1 MRPASNLKA
10 RPEYA
15 VKKAELRNGFLAF
28 YNSRLGISGYE
39 FMFRAV
45 TAVLYPESDFEGE
58 AQAKMLKKLSDDH
71 FLDKDAK
78 HARKSTLRLDSATKS
93 FEFRVP
99 VFRQVSFSENLEMP
113 NSLYAVLY
121 ALNKAWTPSNQKTS
135 VREAMQ
141 RGLMSGAELATKM
154 KVKGHA
160 AACAAEAIK
169 QVEVTEQN
177 GYVYLWF
184 TFRISQTE
192 AEYLNNTPLFEI
204 KLGNFYPSLLLWA
217 SGTLGEDVRAPVT
230 ITPIAAIAREV
241 KNVMS
246 ATPVKPRVGL
256 DDMVKD
262 INNNIYVIPEVDNS
276 AMYEQR
282 LMDFGLK
289 DGGFYTWGNPGS
301 ADEANGKE
309 IVHEVDTN
317 SPREGKTAGLPANM
331 PIFTDWLNDK
341 FAYSNSVG
349 NLAVYD
355 LSDTVPVKAL
365 HLLQVLNT
373 GVNAKATQAVVNV
386 MKMALSACYR
396 YDKLLL
402 SETPNSQEIA
412 ELEKMRGQKLDESRM
427 KMIFTGNVN
436 DFETLINRALMFH
449 QLAIGNVSDF
459 FVLGGVPAPRV
470 HQLHHEK
477 GLITL
482 RFVGRIFKKALDM
495 LEGNLEAMYRLYS
508 VLTVLQQLAVLR
520 VLVKHAPTQPQLT
533 EADLAE
539 RDAYV
544 NQGVDPEHKV
554 EPVALVKKDMKF
566 MPHQA
571 KCDNLMRRH
580 PKSAVYAVSA
590 GGGKT
595 ILIMTNILREIKDG
609 VCKKALVLCP
619 PHLVAQYIE
628 EVVYVTEGRLNVIP
642 ITNVSFKSQGEEQ
655 LTKMI
660 TAAPPNTLFV
670 SDYDFVKG
678 RSEEV
683 SYGNKSVTVYRNA
696 EWMRTFEFDLVALDE
711 CHYLKNSTS
720 ARRQAVARLIQDI
733 PYKRLASGTFV
744 ADTLKDV
751 VSQIALIDPTLFGSE
766 EHFKAEFAGETRG
779 AKVVSWRDG
788 AEREVAHRIRQHV
801 VWAEAKRKEWA
812 ALLPTPKERFIYVSL
827 TENQRLL
834 YESILEE
841 TTRLIQEALA
851 KRPDLKD
858 AMDQEDDTK
867 DEELERLLRPYMA
880 RLEKFLSAPETDAA
894 GEIFLKDPEDRVSP
908 KLKKM
913 YEIIQ
918 KHRDEGITG
927 KVLVFTMYLPTAE
940 SAYLN
945 APSELQQHGIHYT
958 ADNKLQCRAEF
969 ENDDDKF
976 WMVGQSS
983 SMDTGLN
990 FQFVSR
996 LIRLET
1002 VWTPGVLEQGNSR
1015 INRPQLKKE
1024 ERRDKIYFDWIAVN
1038 QSVDVTK
1045 ISRLIAKVI
1054 SKGKFDEHDNPR
1066 FTEIANLEQIPITL
1080 ESIAANNDFHDRCL
1094 DYMKAY
1100 QEFQQAQE
1108 AEFIDYR
1115 EKHGDEIEPVPVA
1128 SAGMLD
1134 GSKLMARVP
1143 YVPGMNVYGTEQLGL
1158 LRYDQFVRQ
1167 DIDTV
1172 EDSEIEEEENGN
1184 GEGEEEIERMPDGK
1198 ARDPKQAVREYQRML
1213 RAKERVLAKNRAVHT
1228 EYGDGEI
1235 TAIGNKFVR
1244 IRLNNGSRARL
1255 EKMKV
1260 FIITRSTTNAK
1271 DMRNE
1276 LLKKVQGGLPIDA
1289 PIEVPVEKSKKD
1301 LEREAK
1307 RKGKEPVVKS
1317 KESPQVALSFSVIND
1332 MLFLVY
1338 NSPDSSGDT
1347 AMSILQNIGFQI
1359 APEYKFAR
1367 LVNHRQVIRVMRAWA
1382 DAGFKIDKS
1391 TSTQIKEVFERIKV
1405 NINIISKFGFSTSMD
1420 FRNFYREE
1428 IKPSAS
1434 PTDIKVYPQVQDGQ
1448 LYFVLPTRG
1457 QTANLKA
1464 VRVPVT
1470 NIKWRVGG
1478 GSNELMC
1485 HLQSKE
1491 QGKQVL
1497 KQIMERGV
1505 QITNLD
1511 ELKEQY
1517 IGLKMG
1523 KKTGKGE

>member
-10 RPEYA
+10 RPEFA
-15 VKKAELRNGFLAF
+15 VKRTELRNGFLGF
-28 YNSRLGISGYE
+28 YNSRLGTSGYE
-39 FMFRAV
+39 FLFRAV

-58 AQAKMLKKLSDDH
+58 PQAKLLKKLSDDN

-78 HARKSTLRLDSATKS
+78 HTRKSTLRLDSATKS

-99 VFRQVSFSENLEMP
+99 VYRQVAFSENLEMP

-121 ALNKAWTPSNQKTS
+121 QLNKAWSPSAQKRS

-141 RGLMSGAELATKM
+141 TGLMSGAELAARM
-154 KVKGHA
+154 KIAGHA
-160 AACAAEAIK
+160 AACATEAIK

-177 GYVYLWF
+177 GYIYLWF
-184 TFRISQTE
+184 TFRINEKE

-217 SGTLGEDVRAPVT
+217 SGTLGEDVKVPVT
-230 ITPIAAIAREV
+230 ITPIASIAREV
-241 KNVMS
+241 KTTMS
-246 ATPVKPRVGL
+246 ATPVPPRVGI
-256 DDMVKD
+256 DGMIKD

-289 DGGFYTWGNPGS
+289 DNGIYTWGGAVGQVEDNN
-301 ADEANGKE
+301 DTVLEIDQNGKSE
-309 IVHEVDTN
+309 KVT
-317 SPREGKTAGLPANM
+317 SGLPVNM

-349 NLAVYD
+349 NLQVYD

-365 HLLQVLNT
+365 HLLQVLNA
-373 GVNAKATQAVVNV
+373 GVNAKATQPVVNV
-386 MKMALSACYR
+386 MKMALSACYK

-402 SETPNSQEIA
+402 NEMPTSQELAQIVQD
-412 ELEKMRGQKLDESRM
+412 RGAPLDEARM
-427 KMIFTGNVN
+427 KMIFGSPVH
-436 DFETLINRALMFH
+436 DFEGMINRALMFH
-449 QLAIGNVSDF
+449 QLAVGNTSDF
-459 FVLGGVPAPRV
+459 FILGGVPVPRIY
-470 HQLHHEK
+470 QLHHEK
-477 GLITL
+477 GLTTL
-482 RFVGRIFKKALDM
+482 RFVGRVFKKALEM
-495 LEGNLEAMYRLYS
+495 LEGNVEAMYRVYS
-508 VLTVLQQLAVLR
+508 VLTVMQQLAVLR
-520 VLVKHAPTQPQLT
+520 VLVKHAPTQEQLT
-533 EADLAE
+533 IEDQTE
-539 RDAYV
+539 RDAYI
-544 NQGVDPEHKV
+544 NQGVDPEHQV
-554 EPVALVKKDMKF
+554 QPVALVKKDMKF

-571 KCDNLMRRH
+571 KVDNLMRKS

-609 VCKKALVLCP
+609 VCKKPIVLCP
-619 PHLVAQYIE
+619 PHLVAQYVE

-642 ITNVSFKSQGEEQ
+642 ITNVSYKSQGEEA

-660 TAAPPNTLFV
+660 QNAPPNTLFV

-696 EWMRTFEFDLVALDE
+696 EWLRTFEFDLAALDE
-711 CHYLKNSTS
+711 CHYLKNSSS
-720 ARRQAVARLIQDI
+720 ARRNAVARLIQDI

-779 AKVVSWRDG
+779 SKVVSWRDG
-788 AEREVAHRIRQHV
+788 AEQEVAHRIRQHV

-812 ALLPTPKERFIYVSL
+812 ALLPESKERFIAVPL
-827 TENQRLL
+827 TDNQRLL

-851 KRPDLKD
+851 KRPDLKE
-858 AMDQEDDTK
+858 AMEASDDTK

-880 RLEKFLSAPETDAA
+880 RLEKFLSAPETDPA
-894 GEIFLKDPEDRVSP
+894 GDIFLKDPEDRVSP

-913 YEIIQ
+913 YEIIAQ
-918 KHRDEGITG
+918 HRADGITG

-945 APSELQQHGIHYT
+945 APPELQSVGIHYT
-958 ADNKLQCRAEF
+958 AENKLQCRAEF
-969 ENDDDKF
+969 ENDDEKF

-1024 ERRDKIYFDWIAVN
+1024 DRRDKIYFDWILVN
-1038 QSVDVTK
+1038 KTVDVTK
-1045 ISRLIAKVI
+1045 ISRLIAKVV

-1066 FTEIANLEQIPITL
+1066 FTELPNLEQIPITL
-1080 ESIAANNDFHDRCL
+1080 DSIAANNDFGETMAE
-1094 DYMKAY
+1094 YGKVY
-1100 QEFQQAQE
+1100 EQFQQAQE
-1108 AEFIDYR
+1108 AEFKEYR
-1115 EKHGDEIEPVPVA
+1115 EQHGDTIEPVPVA
-1128 SAGMLD
+1128 SAGMLE

-1143 YVPGMNVYGTEQLGL
+1143 YVPGMNVYGTDQLGL

-1172 EDSEIEEEENGN
+1172 EDSEVED
-1184 GEGEEEIERMPDGK
+1184 EGEDEGEEIERMPDGK
-1198 ARDPKQAVREYQRML
+1198 AKDPKQAVREYQRML
-1213 RAKERVLAKNRAVHT
+1213 RAKERVLAKSRAVHT

-1244 IRLNNGSRARL
+1244 IRLNNGTRVRL

-1276 LLKKVQGGLPIDA
+1276 LLKKVVGDIPLDHPID
-1289 PIEVPVEKSKKD
+1289 VPVEKGKKD
-1301 LEREAK
+1301 KEREAK
-1307 RKGKEPVVKS
+1307 RTGVVTPVK
-1317 KESPQVALSFSVIND
+1317 KAATAPQVALSFSVIND
-1332 MLFLVY
+1332 MLFLTY
-1338 NSPDSSGDT
+1338 NSEEPTTDS
-1347 AMSILQNIGFQI
+1347 ALPILQNLGFQMS
-1359 APEYKFAR
+1359 PEYKFAR
-1367 LVNHRQVIRVMRAWA
+1367 MVNHRQVIRVMRAWA
-1382 DAGFKIDKS
+1382 EAGFKIDKS
-1391 TSTQIKEVFERIKV
+1391 TSTQIKEVFERIKKNV
-1405 NINIISKFGFSTSMD
+1405 HIISKFGFSTSLE
-1420 FRNFYREE
+1420 FRNFRRDE

-1434 PTDIKVYPQVQDGQ
+1434 PVDIKVYPQVQDNQ
-1448 LYFVLPTRG
+1448 LYLVLPTRG

-1464 VRVPVT
+1464 IRIPVT
-1470 NIKWRVGG
+1470 NIKWRSGG
-1478 GSNELMC
+1478 GAGELLC
-1485 HLQSKE
+1485 HLTTKE
-1491 QGKQVL
+1491 KGKDVL
-1497 KQIMERGV
+1497 RDIMARGIE
-1505 QITNLD
+1505 ITNMD
-1511 ELKEQY
+1511 ELKTQY
-1517 IGLKMG
+1517 LGLRMG
-1523 KKTGKGE
+1523 KKTTAR

>member
-28 YNSRLGISGYE
+28 YNSRLGVNGYD
-39 FMFRAV
+39 FLFRAV
-45 TAVLYPESDFEGE
+45 TAVLYPESDFAGDP
-58 AQAKMLKKLSDDH
+58 QAKLLKKFAEDQCQ
-71 FLDKDAK
+71 DKEAK
-78 HARKSTLRLDSATKS
+78 HARKSTLRLDAASKS

-99 VFRQVSFSENLEMP
+99 VYRQVSFSESLEMP
-113 NSLYAVLY
+113 NSMHAVLY
-121 ALNKAWTPSNQKTS
+121 ALNKAWSPSDKKTS

-154 KVKGHA
+154 KIAGHA
-160 AACAAEAIK
+160 AACATEAIK

-177 GYVYLWF
+177 GYIYLWM
-184 TFRISQTE
+184 TFRINQKE

-217 SGTLGEDVRAPVT
+217 TGCLGEDVKVPVT
-230 ITPIAAIAREV
+230 ITPIASIAREV
-241 KNVMS
+241 KGVMS
-246 ATPVKPRVGL
+246 KTPVPARVGI
-256 DDMVKD
+256 DGMIKD

-289 DGGFYTWGNPGS
+289 EGGVYTWSQPGS
-301 ADEANGKE
+301 PDGAGPQDTVLE
-309 IVHEVDTN
+309 IDRN
-317 SPREGKTAGLPANM
+317 APPKPAGQDKSLPVNM

-349 NLAVYD
+349 NLQVYD

-373 GVNAKATQAVVNV
+373 GVNAKASQAVVNV
-386 MKMALSACYR
+386 MKMALSACYK
-396 YDKLLL
+396 YDKLIMA
-402 SETPNSQEIA
+402 ETPNSQEIA
-412 ELEKMRGQKLDESRM
+412 EIEKMRGQKLDETRM
-427 KMIFTGNVN
+427 KMIFGTPVH
-436 DFETLINRALMFH
+436 DFEGLLNRALMFH
-449 QLAIGNVSDF
+449 QLAIGNTSDF
-459 FVLGGVPAPRV
+459 FMLGGIPSPRV

-482 RFVGRIFKKALDM
+482 RFVGRVFKKALDM
-495 LEGNLEAMYRLYS
+495 IEGNLEAMYRSYA

-520 VLVKHAPTQPQLT
+520 VLVKHAPAQAQLT
-533 EADLAE
+533 EADLSE
-539 RDAYV
+539 RDSYI
-544 NQGVDPEHKV
+544 NQGVDPDHKI

-571 KCDNLMRRH
+571 KCDNLMRKH

-595 ILIMTNILREIKDG
+595 ILIMTNILREIVAG
-609 VCKKALVLCP
+609 VCKRPIVLCP

-642 ITNVSFKSQGEEQ
+642 ITSVSYKSQGEEK
-655 LTKMI
+655 LTQMI
-660 TAAPPNTLFV
+660 NSAPPNTLFV

-678 RSEEV
+678 RSEDV
-683 SYGNKSVTVYRNA
+683 SYGNKSVTIFRNA
-696 EWMRTFEFDLVALDE
+696 EWLRTFEFDLVALDE

-720 ARRQAVARLIQDI
+720 ARRNAVARLIQDI

-779 AKVVSWRDG
+779 SKVLSWRDG

-812 ALLPTPKERFIYVSL
+812 ALLPTSRERFIAVEL

-841 TTRLIQEALA
+841 TTRLIEEALA

-858 AMDQEDDTK
+858 AMDAEDDTK

-880 RLEKFLSAPETDAA
+880 RLEKFLSAPETDPA
-894 GEIFLKDPEDRVSP
+894 GDIFLKDAHDRVSP

-918 KHRDEGITG
+918 KHKADGITG

-945 APSELQQHGIHYT
+945 APPDLQQFGIHYT

-969 ENDDDKF
+969 ENDDEKF

-1024 ERRDKIYFDWIAVN
+1024 ERRKEIFFDWIMVN
-1038 QSVDVTK
+1038 RTVDVTK

-1066 FTEIANLEQIPITL
+1066 FTEITNLEQVPITL
-1080 ESIAANNDFHDRCL
+1080 ESIAANNDFGETMAE
-1094 DYMKAY
+1094 YGAAY
-1100 QEFQQAQE
+1100 EEFQQAQE
-1108 AEFIDYR
+1108 AEFQDYR
-1115 EKHGDEIEPVPVA
+1115 EKHGDEIEPVPVP
-1128 SAGMLD
+1128 SAGLLP

-1143 YVPGMNVYGTEQLGL
+1143 YVPGMNIYGTDQLGL

-1172 EDSEIEEEENGN
+1172 EDSEVEEEEKE
-1184 GEGEEEIERMPDGK
+1184 EGEDTIERMPDGK
-1198 ARDPKQAVREYQRML
+1198 AKDPKQAVREYQRMM

-1244 IRLNNGSRARL
+1244 IRLNNGNRVRL

-1276 LLKKVQGGLPIDA
+1276 LLKKVQGDLPLDA
-1289 PIEVPVEKSKKD
+1289 PIDVPVEKSKKD
-1301 LEREAK
+1301 KEREAK
-1307 RKGKEPVVKS
+1307 RGGKEVVKKEDS
-1317 KESPQVALSFSVIND
+1317 KTQVALAFSVIND
-1332 MLFLVY
+1332 MLVLVY
-1338 NSPDSSGDT
+1338 NSPDPSGDP
-1347 AMSILQNIGFQI
+1347 ALPILQNLGFQMT
-1359 APEYKFAR
+1359 PEYKFAR
-1367 LVNHRQVIRVMRAWA
+1367 LVNHRQVIRVMKAWKE
-1382 DAGFKIDKS
+1382 AGFLIDVK
-1391 TSTQIKEVFERIKV
+1391 TSTQIKEVFERIKANV
-1405 NINIISKFGFSTSMD
+1405 NIVSKFGFSTAMQ
-1420 FRNFYREE
+1420 FKNFYREE
-1428 IKPSAS
+1428 VKPSAS
-1434 PTDIKVYPQVQDGQ
+1434 PRDLKVYPQVQDGN
-1448 LYFVLPTRG
+1448 LYFLLPLRG

-1464 VRVPVT
+1464 VRVPIT
-1470 NIKWRVGG
+1470 NIKWREGG
-1478 GSNELMC
+1478 GPGELMC

-1497 KQIMERGV
+1497 KEILARGIE
-1505 QITNLD
+1505 ITNMD
-1511 ELKEQY
+1511 ELKTQY
-1517 IGLKMG
+1517 MGLKMG
-1523 KKTGKGE
+1523 KAKK

>member
-15 VKKAELRNGFLAF
+15 VKKAELRNGFLGF

-39 FMFRAV
+39 FLFRAV

-58 AQAKMLKKLSDDH
+58 PQAKLLKKLSDDN
-71 FLDKDAK
+71 FLDKEAK
-78 HARKSTLRLDSATKS
+78 HARKSTLRLDSASKT
-93 FEFRVP
+93 FEYRVP
-99 VFRQVSFSENLEMP
+99 VFRQVAFSENLEMP

-121 ALNKAWTPSNQKTS
+121 AMNKAWSPSGQKRT
-135 VREAMQ
+135 VRDAMQ
-141 RGLMSGAELATKM
+141 TGLMSGAELAAKM
-154 KVKGHA
+154 RVPGHA
-160 AACAAEAIK
+160 AACLAEAVK

-177 GYVYLWF
+177 GYIYLWF
-184 TFRISQTE
+184 TFRISEKE

-217 SGTLGEDVRAPVT
+217 SGVLGEDVKVPVT
-230 ITPIAAIAREV
+230 ITPIAHIAREV
-241 KNVMS
+241 HS
-246 ATPVKPRVGL
+246 TIAATPVPARVGI
-256 DDMVKD
+256 DGMIKD

-276 AMYEQR
+276 ALYEQR

-289 DGGFYTWGNPGS
+289 EGGVYTWGGATGAVDDNSELVMEIDQTQLPS
-301 ADEANGKE
+301 AERK
-309 IVHEVDTN
+309 V
-317 SPREGKTAGLPANM
+317 TAGLPANM

-349 NLAVYD
+349 NLQVYD
-355 LSDTVPVKAL
+355 LSDTVPVQAL
-365 HLLQVLNT
+365 HLLQVLDT
-373 GVNAKATQAVVNV
+373 GVNAKATKAVVNV
-386 MKMALSACYR
+386 MKMALSACYK
-396 YDKLLL
+396 YDKLLMNEVP
-402 SETPNSQEIA
+402 SSQEIA
-412 ELEKMRGQKLDESRM
+412 ELVAKRGEPLDEARM
-427 KMIFTGNVN
+427 KMIFDKPVN
-436 DFETLINRALMFH
+436 DFESMINRAMMFH
-449 QLAIGNVSDF
+449 QLAVGNTSDF
-459 FVLGGVPAPRV
+459 YIMGGLPAPRV
-470 HQLHHEK
+470 HQFHHET
-477 GLITL
+477 GLLTL
-482 RFVGRIFKKALDM
+482 RFVGRVFKKALDM
-495 LEGNLEAMYRLYS
+495 LEGNLEAMYRVYS

-520 VLVKHAPTQPQLT
+520 VLVKHAPNQKQLT
-533 EADLAE
+533 LDDDEA
-539 RDAYV
+539 RDAYI

-554 EPVALVKKDMKF
+554 QPVALVKKDMKF

-571 KCDNLMRRH
+571 KVDNLMRKS

-609 VCKKALVLCP
+609 ICKKPIVLCP
-619 PHLVAQYIE
+619 PHLVAQYVE

-642 ITNVSFKSQGEEQ
+642 ITNVSYKSQGEEK
-655 LTKMI
+655 LTQMI
-660 TAAPPNTLFV
+660 QNAPPNTLFV

-678 RSEEV
+678 RSEDV

-696 EWMRTFEFDLVALDE
+696 EWLRTFEFDLAALDE
-711 CHYLKNSTS
+711 CHYLKNSSS
-720 ARRQAVARLIQDI
+720 ARRNAIARLIQDI

-779 AKVVSWRDG
+779 SKVVSWRDG
-788 AEREVAHRIRQHV
+788 AEQEVAHRIRQHV

-812 ALLPTPKERFIYVSL
+812 ALLPQSKERFIAVPL

-851 KRPDLKD
+851 KRPDLKE
-858 AMDQEDDTK
+858 AMEASDDTK

-880 RLEKFLSAPETDAA
+880 RLEKFLSAPETDPA
-894 GEIFLKDPEDRVSP
+894 GDIFLKDPEDRVSP

-913 YEIIQ
+913 YEIIAQ
-918 KHRDEGITG
+918 HKADGITG

-945 APSELQQHGIHYT
+945 APPELQNVGIHYT
-958 ADNKLQCRAEF
+958 AENKLQCRAEF
-969 ENDDDKF
+969 ENDDEKF

-1024 ERRDKIYFDWIAVN
+1024 DRRDAIYFDWILVN
-1038 QSVDVTK
+1038 KTVDVTK

-1066 FTEIANLEQIPITL
+1066 FTELPNLEQIAITL
-1080 ESIAANNDFHDRCL
+1080 DSIAANNDFGETMAE
-1094 DYMKAY
+1094 YGTAY
-1100 QEFQQAQE
+1100 EQFQQAQE
-1108 AEFIDYR
+1108 AEFAEYR
-1115 EKHGDEIEPVPVA
+1115 EKHGDTIEPVPVA
-1128 SAGMLD
+1128 SAGMLP

-1143 YVPGMNVYGTEQLGL
+1143 YVPGMNVYGTDQLGL

-1172 EDSEIEEEENGN
+1172 EDSEVED
-1184 GEGEEEIERMPDGK
+1184 EGEDEGGEEIERMPDGK
-1198 ARDPKQAVREYQRML
+1198 AKDPKQAVREYQKLM
-1213 RAKERVLAKNRAVHT
+1213 RAKERVLAKSRAVHT

-1244 IRLNNGSRARL
+1244 IRLNNGTRVRL

-1276 LLKKVQGGLPIDA
+1276 LLKKVQGDIPLDHPID
-1289 PIEVPVEKSKKD
+1289 VPVEKSKKD
-1301 LEREAK
+1301 QEREAK
-1307 RKGKEPVVKS
+1307 RKGGVVPTKTAAPEVS
-1317 KESPQVALSFSVIND
+1317 LSFSVVND
-1332 MLFLVY
+1332 MLFLTY
-1338 NSPDSSGDT
+1338 NSSDASSD
-1347 AMSILQNIGFQI
+1347 AALPILQNLGFQMS
-1359 APEYKFAR
+1359 PEYKFAR
-1367 LVNHRQVIRVMRAWA
+1367 MVNHRQVIRVMRAWA
-1382 DAGFKIDKS
+1382 DAGFKIDRA
-1391 TSTQIKEVFERIKV
+1391 TSTQIKEVFERIKANV
-1405 NINIISKFGFSTSMD
+1405 NIISKFGFSTSLD
-1420 FRNFYREE
+1420 FRNFRREE

-1434 PTDIKVYPQVQDGQ
+1434 PVDLKVYPQVQDNQ
-1448 LYFVLPTRG
+1448 LYLVLPTRG

-1464 VRVPVT
+1464 VRIPVT
-1470 NIKWRVGG
+1470 NIKWRDGG
-1478 GSNELMC
+1478 GAGELMC
-1485 HLQSKE
+1485 HLATKE
-1491 QGKQVL
+1491 KGKDVL
-1497 KQIMERGV
+1497 RDIMARGINIV
-1505 QITNLD
+1505 NMD
-1511 ELKEQY
+1511 ELKTQY
-1517 IGLKMG
+1517 LGLKMG
-1523 KKTGKGE
+1523 KKTTSK